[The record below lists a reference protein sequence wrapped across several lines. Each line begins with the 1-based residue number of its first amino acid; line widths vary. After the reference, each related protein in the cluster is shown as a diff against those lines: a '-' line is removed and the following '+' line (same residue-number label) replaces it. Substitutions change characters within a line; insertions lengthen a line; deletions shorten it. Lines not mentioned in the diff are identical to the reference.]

1 MHLVLIGLRGA
12 GKSTAGRA
20 TADLLARPFIDL
32 DDHTAAVCG
41 MDATT
46 CFSVRGE
53 AAWREAEA
61 TALHAALMA
70 RTPSI
75 IALGGG
81 TPTAPGAE
89 DLLQNARHDHR
100 IRVVWLD
107 APPHVLVERIGHD
120 PSRPPLTDLDPLAEM
135 QAIDARR
142 RPIFERLADA
152 TIDVATATP
161 SSVLGS
167 MLATATRG

>member
-32 DDHTAAVCG
+32 DDRTAELCG

-61 TALHAALMA
+61 TALHAALMDP
-70 RTPSI
+70 TPAI

-89 DLLQNARHDHR
+89 DLLQNARRDHR

-107 APPHVLVERIGHD
+107 APPEVLAERIGHD

-135 QAIDARR
+135 RAIDARR
-142 RPIFERLADA
+142 RPIFARLADT
-152 TIDVATATP
+152 TIDVADATP
-161 SSVLGS
+161 SSVLGA
-167 MLATATRG
+167 LIATATRG

>member
-20 TADLLARPFIDL
+20 TADLLSRPFIDL
-32 DDHTAAVCG
+32 DDRTAEVCG
-41 MDATT
+41 MDAAT

-61 TALHAALMA
+61 TALHAALLDPS
-70 RTPSI
+70 PSI

-89 DLLQNARHDHR
+89 DLLHAARQDHR
-100 IRVVWLD
+100 LRIAWLD
-107 APPHVLVERIGHD
+107 APTEVLAERIGHD

-135 QAIDARR
+135 RAIDARR
-142 RPIFERLADA
+142 RPIFTQLADT

-161 SSVLGS
+161 AFTIGS
-167 MLATATRG
+167 LIALATRG

>member
-32 DDHTAAVCG
+32 DDRTAAVCG

-53 AAWREAEA
+53 TAWREAEA
-61 TALHAALMA
+61 TALHAALNDP
-70 RTPSI
+70 TPSI

-81 TPTAPGAE
+81 TPTAPGAA
-89 DLLQNARHDHR
+89 DLLQAARDHHHIR
-100 IRVVWLD
+100 IAWLD
-107 APPHVLVERIGHD
+107 APLEVLVDRIGHD
-120 PSRPPLTDLDPLAEM
+120 PARPPLTDLDPLAEM
-135 QAIDARR
+135 RTIDAQR
-142 RPIFERLADA
+142 RPIFQPLADA

-161 SSVLGS
+161 VFTIGS
-167 MLATATRG
+167 LIALATRG

>member
-32 DDHTAAVCG
+32 DDRTAAVCG
-41 MDATT
+41 MDAAA
-46 CFSVRGE
+46 CFSARGE

-61 TALHAALMA
+61 TALHAALDD

-89 DLLQNARHDHR
+89 DLLQAAREARR
-100 IRVVWLD
+100 IRVAWLD
-107 APPHVLVERIGHD
+107 APPDVLAERIGHD
-120 PSRPPLTDLDPLAEM
+120 PNRPPLTDLDPLAEM
-135 QAIDARR
+135 RAIDAQR
-142 RPIFERLADA
+142 RPILQPLADA
-152 TIDVATATP
+152 TIDVAHATP
-161 SSVLGS
+161 ASTIGALIA
-167 MLATATRG
+167 LATRG